1 MQLTRCD
8 AENRKRSSNVSS
20 RKAKT
25 WKRKIC
31 LVQQIDRQ
39 SLLTFL
45 SAHELPCPSTA
56 FRLSFSSALVLLVAR
71 QKSQRDKMCLCIE
84 KLVAPQTGHSS
95 RWMNHHLY
103 PSECVVCAAVP
114 MFGGK
119 CFATCDRISA
129 RSMCQ
134 RRIEIYKLQ
143 KLKCVG
149 LVYPNRAV
157 NSRSSSTVEAQPHP
171 KHFAECERLV
181 STIFVSV
188 DCFVAASVKLSIRL
202 QIVRRFSLRIQKGIH
217 RYCVLSTAM
226 PGYATTCFYHFAVWR
241 LIVCLLFDV
250 WVCDACDRVLYFSW
264 SDSIANWPPGDT
276 FLRKHAFCMRLANN
290 VVKLTRSLTLFRILK
305 CEVISIDFLPFLT
318 L

>member
-1 MQLTRCD
+1 MCQHYIIAARQCSWVDAMQKVEKEAQMCLQG
-8 AENRKRSSNVSS
+8 KQ
-20 RKAKT
+20 KK
-25 WKRKIC
+25 WIRKIF

-45 SAHELPCPSTA
+45 SAHELPSTA
-56 FRLSFSSALVLLVAR
+56 FRLSFSSSLVLLVAW
-71 QKSQRDKMCLCIE
+71 QKSQWRKMCLYIE
-84 KLVAPQTGHSS
+84 KLVASQTGHSA

-134 RRIEIYKLQ
+134 RRIEINKLQ

-149 LVYPNRAV
+149 LLYPNGAV
-157 NSRSSSTVEAQPHP
+157 NSSSSSTVEAQPHP

-181 STIFVSV
+181 SSIFVFV
-188 DCFVAASVKLSIRL
+188 DCFVAASVKLSIRIR
-202 QIVRRFSLRIQKGIH
+202 IVRRFLLRTQKGIH
-217 RYCVLSTAM
+217 RYCFPFAAM
-226 PGYATTCFYHFAVWR
+226 PGYSDVFYHFAVWR

-250 WVCDACDRVLYFSW
+250 WVCDVCDRV
-264 SDSIANWPPGDT
+264 
-276 FLRKHAFCMRLANN
+276 
-290 VVKLTRSLTLFRILK
+290 
-305 CEVISIDFLPFLT
+305 
-318 L
+318 